1 MANDY
6 VSFKEEIE
14 LEDTAAAPLT
24 GGTNGTVDGTAHQ
37 TYLDLIESYSY
48 NTMGVAVT
56 DETTKKLYVAF
67 NKRLRDELGI
77 KFQVVLY
84 NISADHM
91 GVINVK
97 IRPQMRDGVK
107 QVLYTGLPVQNADV
121 L

>member
-56 DETTKKLYVAF
+56 DETTKSYTLHLTNGCAM
-67 NKRLRDELGI
+67 NLELNFRWYSTI
-77 KFQVVLY
+77 FPQITWVL
-84 NISADHM
+84 SM
-91 GVINVK
+91 
-97 IRPQMRDGVK
+97 
-107 QVLYTGLPVQNADV
+107 
-121 L
+121 